1 MCSPIWTPFP
11 SPSPSHPSG
20 SSQCTSPEHLS
31 HTLNLDWRSVS
42 HMIIYLFQCYLLRSS
57 HPRLLPG
64 SYWSGLPFPSPEDLP
79 DLWIYLRSPALQA
92 DSLLSYE
99 GSPKRGKKKKPNST
113 FSFLVWV
120 LLLFWIIKLPL
131 LYIFIFSGYSS
142 HWLT

>member
-99 GSPKRGKKKKPNST
+99 GSLKRGKKKSPIVLFPFWSGSFC
-113 FSFLVWV
+113 FSE
-120 LLLFWIIKLPL
+120 LLNFRY
-131 LYIFIFSGYSS
+131 YIFLFSQVIV
-142 HWLT
+142 HID